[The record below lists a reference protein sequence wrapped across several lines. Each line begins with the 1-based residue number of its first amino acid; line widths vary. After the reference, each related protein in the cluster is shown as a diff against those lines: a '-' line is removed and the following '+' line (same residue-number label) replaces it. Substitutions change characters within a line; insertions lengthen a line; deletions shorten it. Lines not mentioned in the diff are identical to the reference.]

1 MRRALKCFEDREAMG
16 RAVAAAFVEAA
27 QAVESFTVALAGGR
41 TVEPLYR
48 CLAELQ
54 GEVPWERVHV
64 FWSDERYVSPTDPDS
79 NVRMARELLLNHVPI
94 PEENVH
100 APRTD
105 LAEPGEAA
113 RRYEET
119 LREHS
124 LDWVLL
130 GLGEDG
136 HVASLFPGRPELA
149 EKQRI
154 VVAVHDSPKPPPIRL
169 TLTPAAINAARE
181 VHLLVAGAPKRV
193 ALEAVLDGKVLDWTA
208 GNVMIWTDR
217 QAAALA

>member
-169 TLTPAAINAARE
+169 MLTPAAINAARE

>member
-1 MRRALKCFEDREAMG
+1 MG

-48 CLAELQ
+48 CLASELQ

-105 LAEPGEAA
+105 LSEPGEAA
-113 RRYEET
+113 LRYEET
-119 LREHS
+119 LRQHS

-154 VVAVHDSPKPPPIRL
+154 VVAVHDSPKPPPVRL

-181 VHLLVAGAPKRV
+181 VHWLVAGAPKRV

>member
-136 HVASLFPGRPELA
+136 HVASLFLGRPELA

>member
-1 MRRALKCFEDREAMG
+1 MG

-48 CLAELQ
+48 CLASELQ

-105 LAEPGEAA
+105 LSEPGEAA
-113 RRYEET
+113 LRYEET
-119 LREHS
+119 LRQHS

-154 VVAVHDSPKPPPIRL
+154 VVAVHDSPKPPPVRL

>member
-79 NVRMARELLLNHVPI
+79 NVRMARELLRQALHRSRFGESREAFNEQMAVREQ
-94 PEENVH
+94 PEDQ
-100 APRTD
+100 A
-105 LAEPGEAA
+105 
-113 RRYEET
+113 
-119 LREHS
+119 
-124 LDWVLL
+124 LDDVLL
-130 GLGEDG
+130 ADDRAAHALLE
-136 HVASLFPGRPELA
+136 LFDLLPCRHR
-149 EKQRI
+149 QI
-154 VVAVHDSPKPPPIRL
+154 VSPPL
-169 TLTPAAINAARE
+169 NAQPRHY
-181 VHLLVAGAPKRV
+181 VSRRRNPV
-193 ALEAVLDGKVLDWTA
+193 
-208 GNVMIWTDR
+208 
-217 QAAALA
+217 